1 MLPLTR
7 IREATTAIVEE
18 YLEGSSGNVKENAN
32 KYPGPTGLLSYVAER
47 ALQSLVY
54 SVLPERIAKLH
65 LDGVVYVHKL
75 PHSLFIPYCAG
86 HSLRRLLSKGLKTP
100 VITARPARHY
110 DTFVDHVANYLITMQ
125 HYFSGAQAF
134 GAVELY
140 AGPFI
145 RGDGLGYRGVK
156 QGVQRLIYNLN
167 FPSRVGMQT
176 PFTNFTVVLDAAK
189 RMLEGDTAI
198 YAGRDTGEPLAEY
211 IDEARMFVR
220 ALAEVHAEGDA
231 AGRPFTF
238 PILTYMTTSRL
249 LYEDAEVFEAVFGAA
264 ARKGTGY
271 WLNTRVVDP
280 DAAFSMC
287 CRLVILKDEL
297 REAARSGTPQR
308 LRLAMRELEEV
319 REERLRA
326 LERQRMGGLWAL
338 PDITGSKAVI
348 TLNMPRLVLEGGRDD
363 AGFEEKL
370 LDVMDAV
377 REALLWF
384 TRRYARL
391 AAENPGFYMMPLE
404 YVPEV
409 FQVTGTPYF
418 LTVGVLGL
426 PEAAALLEGD
436 PSAWVEGSRRQRLRM
451 TRWMRRVVEEVV
463 SETRS
468 WSRET
473 GVPFNVEEVPGE
485 SAAAKLASKDAERYP
500 EVLEYLPD
508 KEYPI
513 YSTSIAPYYAPLTL
527 WERVEIEEQ
536 VQPVFTG
543 GVMMHIFLEEEP
555 VPEALARLTKKL
567 TANTRLIYWSY
578 TPAISVCPRCGYT
591 SVGIVEECPR
601 CHSATEIWSR
611 IIGYYRPLQRWH
623 PARAREFRHRHHYRL

>member
-18 YLEGSSGNVKENAN
+18 YMVGKSGSVKENAN

-47 ALQSLVY
+47 ALESLVY
-54 SVLPERIAKLH
+54 TELPERVAKLH
-65 LDGVVYVHKL
+65 LDGVIYVHKL
-75 PHSLFIPYCAG
+75 PYSLFIPYCAG
-86 HSLRRLLSKGLKTP
+86 HSIRRLLVKGLKTP
-100 VITARPARHY
+100 MITARPARHY

-145 RGDGLGYRGVK
+145 RRDGLGYRAVK
-156 QGVQRLIYNLN
+156 QGAQRLIYNLN

-176 PFTNFTVVLDAAK
+176 PFTNFTVILDAAK
-189 RMLEGDTAI
+189 RMIEGDTAI
-198 YAGRDTGEPLAEY
+198 YAGKDTGEPLADYLE
-211 IDEARMFVR
+211 EAKMFVR
-220 ALAEVHAEGDA
+220 AMAEIHAEGDA

-238 PILTYMTTSRL
+238 PILTYMTTSKI
-249 LYEDAEVFEAVFGAA
+249 LYEDPEVFEAVFGAA

-271 WLNTRVVDP
+271 WLNTRVVNP

-287 CRLVILKDEL
+287 CRLVILKEEL
-297 REAARSGTPQR
+297 KEAAKTGTPMR
-308 LRLAMRELEEV
+308 LRLARRAVEEA

-326 LERQRMGGLWAL
+326 LERQRMGGLWAM

-348 TLNMPRLVLEGGRDD
+348 TLNLPRIVLESGRDD
-363 AGFEEKL
+363 AAFEEKL
-370 LDVMDAV
+370 LEVLEVV
-377 REALLWF
+377 REGLLWF
-384 TRRYARL
+384 TYRYARQ

-426 PEAAALLEGD
+426 PEAAALMTGD
-436 PSAWVEGSRRQRLRM
+436 PQAWYSSRKTRLEM
-451 TRWMRRVVEEVV
+451 AAWMRRIVEMVVVE
-463 SETRS
+463 TRR

-473 GVPFNVEEVPGE
+473 GIPFNVEEVPGE
-485 SAAAKLASKDAERYP
+485 SAAAKLASRDAKRYP

-513 YSTSIAPYYAPLTL
+513 YSTSIAPYYAPLEL
-527 WERVEIEEQ
+527 WERVEIEET

-543 GVMMHIFLEEEP
+543 GVIMHIFLGEQP
-555 VPEALARLTKKL
+555 DPEALASLTRKL

-578 TPAISVCPRCGYT
+578 TPAITVCPNCGYNT
-591 SVGIVEECPR
+591 VGIIETCPK
-601 CHSATEIWSR
+601 CGHETEIWSR
-611 IIGYYRPLQRWH
+611 IIGYYRPLKRWH
-623 PARAREFRHRHHYRL
+623 PARAREFHYRYHYTI